1 MTKIFHPNVGPSGEI
16 CVNTLKKDWK
26 PDLGIKHILLTIK
39 CLLIVPNPESAL
51 NEEAGKLL
59 LEQYDTYFNRAKLYT
74 EIHAAVKSS
83 SSKPEVRSLFFHR
96 HCHSGHDIIN
106 VSIQISRKRSD
117 NSDPTSSNVKEDKK
131 GKLMSKDKK
140 RTLKRL

>member
-83 SSKPEVRSLFFHR
+83 SSKPEVSSLFFHR
-96 HCHSGHDIIN
+96 HCHFVHDIIN

>member
-1 MTKIFHPNVGPSGEI
+1 MT
-16 CVNTLKKDWK
+16 
-26 PDLGIKHILLTIK
+26 
-39 CLLIVPNPESAL
+39 
-51 NEEAGKLL
+51 
-59 LEQYDTYFNRAKLYT
+59 
-74 EIHAAVKSS
+74 SS
-83 SSKPEVRSLFFHR
+83 MF
-96 HCHSGHDIIN
+96 